1 MEEKRSGRR
10 ARAVGGRLTRR
21 SERAPSGCC
30 DLNSSGREERQMV
43 AQSLE
48 EVRVSNL
55 RDDIDHILVTEEQ
68 ISEEVARMGRKLTED
83 YAGKN
88 SLLLIGVLKG
98 ALMFIVDLARAIELP
113 VTLDFMAVASY
124 GASTETSGIVRI
136 LKDLDSSIEGKHVL
150 VVEDIV
156 DSGLTLNYILETLR
170 NRNPASLRVCALLDK
185 RERRRVDVPIDYVC
199 FNIPDEFVVGYGLD
213 FNQIY
218 RNVPFVGVLK
228 P

>member
-1 MEEKRSGRR
+1 
-10 ARAVGGRLTRR
+10 
-21 SERAPSGCC
+21 
-30 DLNSSGREERQMV
+30 MV
-43 AQSLE
+43 AQGLE
-48 EVRVSNL
+48 EARVSNL

-68 ISEEVARMGRKLTED
+68 IREEVARVGRKLTED
-83 YAGKN
+83 YADKS

-185 RERRRVDVPIDYVC
+185 SERRRVDVPIDYVC

-213 FNQIY
+213 FDQIY
-218 RNVPFVGVLK
+218 RNLPFVGVLK
-228 P
+228 PETYSRVLEPGENVEHTGQ